1 MHYSYLHTL
10 VSSLRVVQQCLTEYE
25 NKHYVFLPIGSDY
38 VFYYITLWLFKLLTK
53 SVMDTADAE
62 FLLVKISSLC
72 TMTKVIISKRL
83 YRLVRKVELKQY
95 KL

>member
-1 MHYSYLHTL
+1 
-10 VSSLRVVQQCLTEYE
+10 
-25 NKHYVFLPIGSDY
+25 
-38 VFYYITLWLFKLLTK
+38 
-53 SVMDTADAE
+53 MDTADAE

-95 KL
+95 